1 MPAMAVEALAPAK
14 VNLFLHVGPRGA
26 DGYHP
31 IRSLVMF
38 ADIGDRLTLAPA
50 PGFDFVIDG
59 EFAEGLSAGV
69 DNLVIKA
76 REALLAA
83 ARRPCPAFRLTLTKA
98 LPLASGLGGGTSDAA
113 AALRLINAAVGLEC
127 GEEVL
132 AKIAATLGAD
142 GPACLRGRTV
152 IVEGRG
158 EALREAPFMPLLDAV
173 LVNPR
178 VPSPTAGVYAAFDRL
193 ETARPLGEPALP
205 PGWRSPTEVAEFL
218 RSSRNDLEAPAM
230 TLAPVIAEVLGLL
243 AGRKEALITRLS
255 GSGATVFALCADA
268 AAARRLAAEVGRLRP
283 TWWVRPCRLGDRP
296 QA

>member
-1 MPAMAVEALAPAK
+1 MPAMALEALAPAK
-14 VNLFLHVGPRGA
+14 ANLFLHVGPRGA

-59 EFAEGLSAGV
+59 EFAEGLSAGA

-113 AALRLINAAVGLEC
+113 AALRLINAAVALES

-158 EALREAPFMPLLDAV
+158 EALREPPLMPLLHAV

-178 VPSPTAGVYAAFDRL
+178 VASPTPDVYAAFDRL
-193 ETARPLGEPALP
+193 VTARPLGEPALP
-205 PGWRSPTEVAEFL
+205 ARWRSPAEVAEFL
-218 RSSRNDLEAPAM
+218 RSCRNDLEAPAM
-230 TLAPVIAEVLGLL
+230 TLAPVIADVLGLL
-243 AGRKEALITRLS
+243 AGRKEALIARLS
-255 GSGATVFALCADA
+255 GSGATVFALCPDA
-268 AAARRLAAEVGRLRP
+268 GAARRLAAEMGRLRP
-283 TWWVRPCRLGDRP
+283 QWWTRSCRLGERP